1 MKEKNNKNNEKDVIL
16 INRMCTGTYTI
27 NNIGHEIINYFKAS
41 DGNIYIYIS
50 PYGTM
55 DKKYDNRIK
64 TILLTSSL
72 SNHKIE
78 IIAKID
84 EPTQEILFKENK
96 NIEPTEIHRNQVK
109 KYENVL
115 YCGKTL
121 EEIFK
126 YNYKNEEAIHIT
138 FKTTPKNMKKPKN
151 GKHIYITD
159 DESYKKLENTKNCKY
174 IIIKKNL
181 ASSSLKQYFEQVRDK
196 DDYNIITNC
205 LEEEEWE
212 DFNPEEITERIT
224 EEDEKINFLQLIEKE
239 DEEQIYTNLIWYWF
253 SRKGIFNK
261 FLEFIGHRDLIDK
274 YDIQKE
280 KVVQGGRTD
289 ILALGEKNI
298 IVIENK
304 IMSGI
309 NGIEDEKNVEQK
321 DGIYKRTQL
330 SKYII
335 GIKEKQEEGKLFNK
349 EEQDKK
355 TQDKKIIKG
364 FIFIPDYR
372 VDDFNNEIH
381 KFKEDDILKEYYE
394 IIKYT
399 DLYNFFNRMDIQELM
414 LNDLYGKKYYLD
426 FLRGIEFQKQSNLS
440 EKNRIEM
447 KRKFIHAIKYAGK

>member
-1 MKEKNNKNNEKDVIL
+1 MSKNNNEDTKKDTIL

-41 DGNIYIYIS
+41 DGNVYIYIS
-50 PYGTM
+50 PYGSM
-55 DKKYDNRIK
+55 SKKYDNRIK

-84 EPTQEILFKENK
+84 EPVQEIIFKENENK
-96 NIEPTEIHRNQVK
+96 KPSEIHKEQVK
-109 KYENVL
+109 KYKNVL
-115 YCGKTL
+115 YGGKTL
-121 EEIFK
+121 EKIFE
-126 YNYKNEEAIHIT
+126 NNFKNEEAIHIT

-159 DESYKKLENTKNCKY
+159 DESYKDFENTENCKY

-196 DDYNIITNC
+196 KDYKIITDC

-212 DFNPEEITERIT
+212 DFNPEKITEKNT

-239 DEEQIYTNLIWYWF
+239 DEEQIYTNMIWYWL

-261 FLEFIGHRDLIDK
+261 FLEFIDYSEFIDN

-289 ILALGEKNI
+289 ILALGEKYI
-298 IVIENK
+298 ILIENK
-304 IMSGI
+304 IMSGV
-309 NGIEDEKNVEQK
+309 NGVENEENLEQK
-321 DGIYKRTQL
+321 YGIYNRTQL

-335 GIKEKQEEGKLFNK
+335 GIKEKQKEGKLFNK
-349 EEQDKK
+349 EERDKK
-355 TQDKKIIKG
+355 TQDNRIIKG
-364 FIFIPDYR
+364 LIFIPDYR
-372 VDDFNNEIH
+372 VNDFNNEIH
-381 KFKEDDILKEYYE
+381 NLKEDDIVKEYYK
-394 IIKYT
+394 IIKYSE
-399 DLYNFFNRMDIQELM
+399 LYNFFNKKDIKEIM

-426 FLRGIEFQKQSNLS
+426 FLSGIEFQKQSNLS
-440 EKNRIEM
+440 EKNKIEM
-447 KRKFIHAIKYAGK
+447 RRKFIHAIKYADK